1 MVDNIYHFPK
11 WFLSISIDVFCEITK
26 KNIRKKIQYLIQKN
40 KTKKN
45 PQKQIKQKTETIKK
59 SNKTMPKKGKYVKNV

>member
-26 KNIRKKIQYLIQKN
+26 KKYPKKNSIFNSKKQNQKKPPKTN
-40 KTKKN
+40 KTKN
-45 PQKQIKQKTETIKK
+45 RNNKK
-59 SNKTMPKKGKYVKNV
+59 K

>member
-26 KNIRKKIQYLIQKN
+26 KYP
-40 KTKKN
+40 KKN
-45 PQKQIKQKTETIKK
+45 SIFNSIKQNQKKTKQIKQKTETIKK
-59 SNKTMPKKGKYVKNV
+59 KVIKQCLKKVNM